1 MIKKILNKFISK
13 QNTEDSLEETKNKID
28 NTNAVTF
35 ILDNNNEPYIHVSIT
50 DLNYDK
56 ATHFAKMLFE
66 MNSGAYV
73 TSIID
78 ILMELS
84 KQDDSIKIFIA
95 KVIAAW
101 SLYGDLN
108 KQGQLSEGE
117 PVINPTDF
125 MKGLRNE

>member
-13 QNTEDSLEETKNKID
+13 KNTEDPLEETKNKID

-35 ILDNNNEPYIHVSIT
+35 ILDDNNEPYIHISIT

-56 ATHFAKMLFE
+56 TAHFAKMLFE
-66 MNSGAYV
+66 MNSGAYA

-84 KQDDSIKIFIA
+84 KQDDSIRIFIA

-125 MKGLRNE
+125 MKGFRNE